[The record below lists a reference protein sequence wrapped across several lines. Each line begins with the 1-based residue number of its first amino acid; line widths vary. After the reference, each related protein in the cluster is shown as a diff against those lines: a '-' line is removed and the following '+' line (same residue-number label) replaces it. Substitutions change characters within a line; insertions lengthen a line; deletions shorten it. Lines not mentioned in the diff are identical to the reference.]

1 MKLYTIETGFFKL
14 DGGAMFGVVPKT
26 IWQQSNP
33 ADERNMCTW
42 AMRCLLIETADRLT
56 LVDTGI
62 GTKQSAKFFSHYYLH
77 GEASLDE
84 SLRQLGFDRSEVT
97 DVFLTHLH
105 FDHCGGAIRYN
116 AVREAYEPAFPA
128 ARFWS
133 NERHWHW
140 ATAPNPREKAS
151 FLTENIQPIHQ
162 SGQLS
167 MVARAEN
174 ALVADGPGF
183 EVIFVDGHTESMMLP
198 VLRYKGRTVVFMA
211 DLIPSAGHIPLP
223 YVMGYDTRP
232 LITLSEKARILEQA
246 ATENWVLFFEHDPVY
261 ECCTLKQTEKGVR
274 ADQFLRLSEL

>member
-42 AMRCLLIETADRLT
+42 AMRCLLVETADRLT

-77 GEASLDE
+77 GEASLDG

-116 AVREAYEPAFPA
+116 AAREAYEPAFPV

-133 NERHWHW
+133 NERHWQW

-151 FLTENIQPIHQ
+151 FLSENIQPIHQ

-174 ALVADGPGF
+174 AMVADGPGF
-183 EVIFVDGHTESMMLP
+183 EVIFVDGHTDSMMLP
-198 VLRYKGRTVVFMA
+198 VLRYKGRTLVFMA

-232 LITLSEKARILEQA
+232 LITLSEKARLLEQA
-246 ATENWVLFFEHDPVY
+246 AAENWVLFFEHDPVY
-261 ECCTLKQTEKGVR
+261 ECCTLMQTEKGVR
-274 ADQFLRLSEL
+274 ADQFFRLSEL